1 MVRVDASLRGIHR
14 SEEVERTW
22 SLVEESREVFAAQY
36 WLDDLC
42 LCARDFLEYLH
53 RLLCYSR
60 VVDGHGIGVL
70 FELDD
75 SLGAECS
82 GDALR
87 DLYNFGLGS
96 LPCRLVQSPYGP
108 FEMCLVRNDVFFC
121 SAMNCSNSYYEGLD
135 GIDHSSGYSL
145 ECDYELSGHV
155 ERGYGL
161 VGVGGVSS
169 FAYYPN
175 LECVRCSCNRA
186 STEAEFSLLVVAVY
200 ME

>member
-1 MVRVDASLRGIHR
+1 MVMIDASLRRSHR
-14 SEEVERTW
+14 SEEVESAWR
-22 SLVEESREVFAAQY
+22 LLEESGEVFASEY
-36 WLDDLC
+36 WFDNLC
-42 LCARDFLEYLH
+42 LCAWDLLENLH
-53 RLLCYSR
+53 RLLCYLR
-60 VVDGHGIGVL
+60 VVDGYRVGVF
-70 FELDD
+70 FEFDD
-75 SLGAECS
+75 SLGAECA

-87 DLYNFGLGS
+87 DLYDFGLGS

-145 ECDYELSGHV
+145 ECDYELSGNV
-155 ERGYGL
+155 DRVYGL
-161 VGVGGVSS
+161 VGCGAVSS